1 MGRDG
6 KSKVVSNWIFISGIS
21 ILDSEIIAS
30 VAFSLVSY

>member
-6 KSKVVSNWIFISGIS
+6 KSKVVSNWIFISRVL
-21 ILDSEIIAS
+21 ILDAEIIAS